1 MKRIYTKSGDRG
13 MTRIRGG
20 VELPKDDMVIE
31 TNGTL
36 DELNAVI
43 GVVRSFLPD
52 EHRWQSLLNDIQD
65 ELLIVM
71 SHIATPEGKVNPKEL
86 HLVELTSRFEA
97 EIDGVIM
104 SVGAPKGFIVPA
116 GRQAVAH
123 LHLARTVVRRAER
136 RLCTLRRQKSVN
148 DDIAS
153 FINRMSDLFF
163 AMACDMESD

>member
-1 MKRIYTKSGDRG
+1 MKRIYTRSGDCG

-20 VELPKDDMVIE
+20 VVLPKDDIVIE

-43 GVVRSFLPD
+43 GLVRSFLPE
-52 EHRWQSLLNDIQD
+52 EHGWQSLLNDIQE

-86 HLVELTSRFEA
+86 HVVELTGRFE
-97 EIDGVIM
+97 EVIDGVIM

-116 GRQAVAH
+116 GRQAVAY
-123 LHLARTVVRRAER
+123 LHLARTVARRAER
-136 RLCTLRRQKSVN
+136 RLCTLSRQKSLKG
-148 DDIAS
+148 DIAS

-163 AMACDMESD
+163 AMACDREAI